1 METNTMNLKRFNVE
15 ESDAS
20 EEKNHNKPSN
30 HDDGSTGS
38 DAQASSNPTVD
49 DTGSKKANKEAGK
62 TQVSENAET
71 KEDTATDNN
80 NPTSDADDEEEK
92 EITSDVD
99 FDPNADYK
107 LTLKEKNYR
116 QCLSRFKKPANLA
129 KGLAGATIKIG
140 ILSLLLGGPV
150 LGVVAFLAIRY
161 NTEIYNMAEYIG
173 YKPTLIPAP
182 NRHKDK
188 AAARAKRIGEFKMAA
203 PPKIK
208 RGMKNGLFRARV
220 GGKQFLKNA
229 RNTFDRN
236 MGSPTM

>member
-20 EEKNHNKPSN
+20 EEKNHNKPGN

-38 DAQASSNPTVD
+38 DAQVSNNPTVD
-49 DTGSKKANKEAGK
+49 DTSGEEAKKETEE
-62 TQVSENAET
+62 TQVDENAEN

-80 NPTSDADDEEEK
+80 NPAHDANEEE
-92 EITSDVD
+92 EITTDID

-116 QCLSRFKKPANLA
+116 QCLSRFKKPASLA

-161 NTEIYNMAEYIG
+161 NAEIYNMAEYIG